1 MYEYE
6 NELFEKTKGV
16 KLINQKNGDYKIFV
30 GEDIDKVKQIVKS
43 IKHSL
48 ENGFKINWETLVA
61 IGIKFYEEER
71 IFIGVECFDLVETIE
86 YYL

>member
-16 KLINQKNGDYKIFV
+16 KLINQKSGDYKIFV
-30 GEDIDKVKQIVKS
+30 GEDIDKVKQIVKG
-43 IKHSL
+43 IKHNL
-48 ENGFKINWETLVA
+48 ENGRGINWETLVA

-71 IFIGVECFDLVETIE
+71 MFIGVDCFELVETIE